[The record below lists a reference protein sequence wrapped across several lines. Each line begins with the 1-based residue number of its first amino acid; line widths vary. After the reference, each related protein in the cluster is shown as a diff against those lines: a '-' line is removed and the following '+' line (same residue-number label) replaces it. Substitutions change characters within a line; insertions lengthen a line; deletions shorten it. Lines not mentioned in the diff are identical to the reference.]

1 MFKKTEKTTGN
12 GGTKRSQVTGRQMG
26 RAAIRSANKNC
37 EASTSFVDELERGKS
52 AVTDICETDIL
63 AKVTRSPGGFQ
74 LEVKTWDHKDI
85 PSVPIAGRLRFRGK
99 SATKTDR
106 DNCFC
111 VGDIIVISGGMAVAK
126 LSGGQVERVKAV
138 FKKHGV
144 ETPRGFF
151 GINASGGDD
160 DDEAGG
166 FLWDRSGEG
175 DEDKTSE
182 AEEEVDID
190 TI

>member
-1 MFKKTEKTTGN
+1 MFKKTTKTTGN

-37 EASTSFVDELERGKS
+37 EASTSFVEELERS
-52 AVTDICETDIL
+52 SVDSICETDIL

-85 PSVPIAGRLRFRGK
+85 QSVPIAGRLRFRGK

-111 VGDIIVISGGMAVAK
+111 VGDIIVISGGMASAK
-126 LSGGQVERVKAV
+126 LSGGQVARVAAV

-144 ETPRGFF
+144 EAPRGFF
-151 GINASGGDD
+151 AINSAGGDD
-160 DDEAGG
+160 DDDEGG
-166 FLWDRSGEG
+166 FTWDRSGEG